1 MNEIQEFQ
9 KISKSKIV
17 NIKEVTK
24 QQTGTKNRIYIIVQ
38 YMGGEAYRAIAGT
51 LSGNKS
57 LPELLEL
64 QKTKYTNY
72 QIMEIVK

>member
-38 YMGGEAYRAIAGT
+38 YMGGETYRAIAGT